1 VTQATVDGVER
12 YRAQI
17 RITRLIYLGG
27 AAFIG
32 VIGAYF
38 ASVALLGPGWTPLS
52 LLATVLAFLMAVV
65 LAVGAVWKW
74 APGAIEVSVDGNG
87 ISFRYPSG
95 RIRQVLWSGQGLPLT
110 IQRTDGVHDEIS
122 RGRPVQAVSG
132 RLWLL
137 DFLSNETYHQLIAMA
152 KKQGVSVT
160 ESPGLRAGWIR
171 VILSIRAA

>member
-1 VTQATVDGVER
+1 MTQATVDGVER

-65 LAVGAVWKW
+65 LAVGASGSGHLERSRFLSTGMGSASDTQAVESGKC
-74 APGAIEVSVDGNG
+74 
-87 ISFRYPSG
+87 SG
-95 RIRQVLWSGQGLPLT
+95 RARDFRSPFNVPT
-110 IQRTDGVHDEIS
+110 ECTTRYREAA
-122 RGRPVQAVSG
+122 RF
-132 RLWLL
+132 RL
-137 DFLSNETYHQLIAMA
+137 
-152 KKQGVSVT
+152 
-160 ESPGLRAGWIR
+160 
-171 VILSIRAA
+171 